1 MIFGIVSI
9 TEMMVILCPM
19 RGKYKSKGNI
29 INIKPY
35 NILTFTIQIFNNV
48 IEHQSR
54 FYYST
59 HLPLDYPSEM

>member
-1 MIFGIVSI
+1 
-9 TEMMVILCPM
+9 M
-19 RGKYKSKGNI
+19 RGKYKSGKNI

-35 NILTFTIQIFNNV
+35 NILTFTIQMFNNL

-59 HLPLDYPSEM
+59 YLPLDYPSEM